1 MSPYRVGTASVERPA
16 VKQVQLLSPISRCL
30 WVLAAIWIAFPLSAR
45 STPASPPVIVLV
57 VGAPGEPGFA
67 TNFLQQVH
75 QWTQAAQSSGTRVV
89 TFGTDPEES
98 PDDRS
103 RLEAFLAAE
112 PRTGDA
118 PLWLVL
124 IGHGTF
130 DGKEARFNLR
140 GPDVSATELAAW
152 LVPFQRPLV
161 LINTTSASAP
171 FLQKLSGSNRIVI
184 TATRSGHEQNV
195 TRFGGA
201 LAASLQDPAADLD
214 ADEQV
219 SLFEAFLSASQRVAE
234 SYQEEGRLLTEHAL
248 LDDNGD
254 GLGTP
259 PDWFRG
265 LRPVRQPKDG
275 KSLDGT
281 RAHQLHLIPSA
292 AEQQLSLEA
301 RARRDELE
309 RRIVTLREQKANRAE
324 DAYYAQLEKL
334 LLELARIYRDAG
346 TVD

>member
-1 MSPYRVGTASVERPA
+1 MRQGHSFLRTIRWLWLWAAVG
-16 VKQVQLLSPISRCL
+16 
-30 WVLAAIWIAFPLSAR
+30 IAFPLSAR
-45 STPASPPVIVLV
+45 PTPADAPVLILV
-57 VGAPGEPGFA
+57 IGAPGEPGYA
-67 TNFLQQVH
+67 TNFLH
-75 QWTQAAQSSGTRVV
+75 QAREWTEAAQPSGTRVI
-89 TFGTDPEES
+89 TFGIDPEES

-103 RLEAFLAAE
+103 RLESFLSKE
-112 PRTGDA
+112 SRTGHA
-118 PLWLVL
+118 PLWLIL

-152 LVPFQRPLV
+152 LAPFQRPLV
-161 LINTTSASAP
+161 LINTSSASAP
-171 FLQKLSGSNRIVI
+171 FLQKLSGPNRIVI

-201 LAASLQDPAADLD
+201 LAASLQNLEADLD

-219 SLFEAFLSASQRVAE
+219 SLLEAFLGAAQRVAE
-234 SYQEEGRLLTEHAL
+234 SYQQEGRLLTEHPL

-275 KSLDGT
+275 KSIDGT

-292 AEQQLSLEA
+292 VEQQLSPEV
-301 RARRDELE
+301 RVRRDELE
-309 RRIVTLREQKANRAE
+309 RRLVTLREQKSNLAE
-324 DAYYAQLEKL
+324 DAYDAQLEEL
-334 LLELARIYRDAG
+334 LLELARIYRDAE
-346 TVD
+346 TVH